1 MRAKSNIFRQKFQA
15 ESESSPRRLIIRPIK
30 QPRYILL
37 HRKDT
42 LELEATDE
50 DGIESSFDIAHQIND
65 KVVSGCWVAEVFVFI
80 SGNQRLQYVVS
91 GQVETLSHLE
101 KQLFLLGYESSLG
114 RMYCVDKE
122 MNFTYYNLNLSLLE
136 YQCAMVRKD
145 FATAEMHFE
154 QIPEALH
161 TRVARYVYI
170 LTPS

>member
-1 MRAKSNIFRQKFQA
+1 MLGCGSLRLHLRQPA
-15 ESESSPRRLIIRPIK
+15 LAVRRLRAG
-30 QPRYILL
+30 RNSLAL
-37 HRKDT
+37 G
-42 LELEATDE
+42 EAT
-50 DGIESSFDIAHQIND
+50 
-65 KVVSGCWVAEVFVFI
+65 
-80 SGNQRLQYVVS
+80 
-91 GQVETLSHLE
+91 
-101 KQLFLLGYESSLG
+101 LLARYESSLG